1 MFIHGGGGRMV
12 GIWTVGGGVWRMIE
26 VDRESGPTLR
36 FVRGQFEITPL
47 GFPIYMVFPSENP
60 LSLVHII
67 LI

>member
-1 MFIHGGGGRMV
+1 MLFWGWVGGWWRYGQWGGLWRMV
-12 GIWTVGGGVWRMIE
+12 E

>member
-1 MFIHGGGGRMV
+1 MGVGGRMV
-12 GIWTVGGGVWRMIE
+12 GIWTVGGGVWRMVE